1 MSMIRRRLLQ
11 TALAVLP
18 ALTIAGAAMAADP
31 GAAASPSHLQSA
43 PMETLH
49 MVMQEIPGPE
59 YALANQLKNEALHAF
74 LMGGDPAA
82 AEAKL
87 KAFAQEYARVA
98 GTDPAAMEAHVME
111 VSAQLTALAQD
122 PAFQEHLA
130 QMHAAGH

>member
-1 MSMIRRRLLQ
+1 
-11 TALAVLP
+11 
-18 ALTIAGAAMAADP
+18 
-31 GAAASPSHLQSA
+31 
-43 PMETLH
+43 

-59 YALANQLKNEALHAF
+59 YAQANQLKNEALHAF

-98 GTDPAAMEAHVME
+98 GTDPAAMEAHVRE
-111 VSAQLTALAQD
+111 VSAQLTALTQD
-122 PAFQEHLA
+122 PAFREHLA